1 MHFLSYKIIV
11 NEGLLNKELYVLN
24 SSNER
29 IWSLKSHDSLLR
41 KIANFN
47 LRFKIPSVYFIYNN
61 DDQVHYQYIKIAK
74 NDRLIINNEDSRNF
88 QIECS
93 KHLGDKF
100 FRWSNGEYELY
111 SSNQT
116 TVHIKTHNKKIGSIG
131 YSETKSNW
139 KVTEDTVE
147 IKIDEEYEQEIPIIV
162 LLYVNEFYQNRIGSQ
177 L

>member
-1 MHFLSYKIIV
+1 MLYYKIIV

-24 SSNER
+24 SFNER
-29 IWSLKSHDSLLR
+29 IWNLKSHDSLLR
-41 KIANFN
+41 KVANFH
-47 LRFKIPSVYFIYNN
+47 LRVKLSSVYFICNN
-61 DDQVHYQYIKIAK
+61 DNQVLYQYIKNAK
-74 NDRLIINNEDSRNF
+74 NKRLIIKNEGGLNF
-88 QIECS
+88 QIELS

-116 TVHIKTHNKKIGSIG
+116 TVHIKKHNKIIGSIG

-147 IKIDEEYEQEIPIIV
+147 IRIDEEYEQEIPIIV
-162 LLYVNEFYQNRIGSQ
+162 LLYVNEFYQDRIG
-177 L
+177 

>member
-1 MHFLSYKIIV
+1 MLSYKIIV

-41 KIANFN
+41 KVANFH
-47 LRFKIPSVYFIYNN
+47 LRVKLSSVYFIYNN
-61 DDQVHYQYIKIAK
+61 DDQMRYQYIKNAK
-74 NDRLIINNEDSRNF
+74 NERLIINNEDSLNF
-88 QIECS
+88 QIEHL

-116 TVHIKTHNKKIGSIG
+116 TVHIKTQNKIIGSIG

-139 KVTEDTVE
+139 KVTEDIVE
-147 IKIDEEYEQEIPIIV
+147 IKIEEEYEQEMPIIV
-162 LLYVNEFYQNRIGSQ
+162 LLYVNEFYQNGIGGQ

>member
-1 MHFLSYKIIV
+1 MLYYKIIV
-11 NEGLLNKELYVLN
+11 SEGLLNKELYVLN
-24 SSNER
+24 SLNER
-29 IWSLKSHDSLLR
+29 IWNLRSHDSLLR
-41 KIANFN
+41 KVANFH
-47 LRFKIPSVYFIYNN
+47 LRVKLSSVYFICNN
-61 DDQVHYQYIKIAK
+61 DNQVLYQYIKKAK
-74 NDRLIINNEDSRNF
+74 NKRLIIKNEGSLNF
-88 QIECS
+88 QIELS

-116 TVHIKTHNKKIGSIG
+116 TVHIKTQNKIIGSIG

-147 IKIDEEYEQEIPIIV
+147 IRIDEEYEQEIPIIV
-162 LLYVNEFYQNRIGSQ
+162 LLYVNEFYQDGIGLQ